1 MAGTSQSLRVSYGT
15 FSCTVEGF
23 DDNLGVMKDVALFF
37 RDLVAG
43 EPGFATH
50 TAVDPAAFAERAG
63 ARLPVGGRAV
73 LSDGGFLFSA
83 QDGEAD
89 GAELDGP
96 GAIDAAIA
104 RLAAE
109 EARIGEDG
117 EADERADASPEESGA
132 ELSADAEP
140 EADADEVRDADA
152 SPEADDGMAEEV
164 AARAHGAGSE
174 GDEAWDVSAESVAE
188 DAPAL
193 TGAAVQEASNADE
206 AAAEPAGE
214 HVEAEHHAAEGDAE
228 GTQEAADS
236 DMTVAEEPLAARA
249 ETDTGPADE
258 DVEAAAGDEAASEQ
272 GEAAVSEHDTTGSE
286 HAEAEHVTTGSEH
299 AEGEHVEADEPPV
312 ADVEED
318 AGKDQVLSEPAVA
331 GADAPSPEA
340 DDGEPAG
347 EGPSDV
353 LALTDPDPDPDG
365 RSEAMAEDGGEV
377 TGRVGD
383 SPEEAS
389 DAEDRHEPFGMADEP
404 EDGTTVQGMAGDE
417 GLAEAELIG
426 TEELDH
432 AVATADEA
440 PRDEAL
446 PEPHGYE
453 DALWAEV
460 DRDDEDAPAGEE
472 VAAAKDPFAG
482 MDDSD
487 FAEDVPFAETRTA
500 AGRQDRART
509 MLEEMFGEEAEEP
522 ATWGT
527 GADEADEDAPE
538 APFAAGAEGTPRDD
552 EPEAGDARDD
562 GFGAELARLLD
573 DADVAHG
580 PRPHDDDAHPAVT
593 GIYGAAQASRRR
605 RLLSEDTVPEEAVE
619 RLMHDAD
626 DRIEAAESEGSFN
639 AIQRLRHAVMAA
651 GGGQPDAGTSEDE
664 TEADDATGQKP
675 PLEIETTRDRSA
687 LRDEDDVPAEDRQ
700 GEGEDEDEDEDDGD
714 AETSSA
720 RNVAPMVLVSSQ
732 RVDASSAPEDEDE
745 GDEEDFSGPG
755 GTAAALA
762 ATWKRRALVA
772 PDDRMMAAAALIAQ
786 ASPDSVFTRSE
797 VMELFAEASR
807 GPALPPEERMRA
819 FGLLVRH
826 GRIRRADRG
835 RYALA
840 REEAIPAE

>member
-63 ARLPVGGRAV
+63 ARLPGGGRAV

-83 QDGEAD
+83 GDGEAD

-117 EADERADASPEESGA
+117 EADERADGSPEEAGA
-132 ELSADAEP
+132 ELSADADAEP
-140 EADADEVRDADA
+140 ESGADEVRDADA
-152 SPEADDGMAEEV
+152 SSEADDDMAEEV
-164 AARAHGAGSE
+164 AARAHGAESE
-174 GDEAWDVSAESVAE
+174 IDEARDASAESVAE

-193 TGAAVQEASNADE
+193 TDAAREEASDADE

-214 HVEAEHHAAEGDAE
+214 HVEAEDHAAEGDAAFS
-228 GTQEAADS
+228 GEAADS
-236 DMTVAEEPLAARA
+236 DITVAEEPLAAHA
-249 ETDTGPADE
+249 EMDAGPADE
-258 DVEAAAGDEAASEQ
+258 DVEAAAGDEAVPERDETSLSQ
-272 GEAAVSEHDTTGSE
+272 HDAAGSE
-286 HAEAEHVTTGSEH
+286 HVEA
-299 AEGEHVEADEPPV
+299 EHVEADEPPF
-312 ADVEED
+312 AEVEED
-318 AGKDQVLSEPAVA
+318 ASQDEVLPEPEVA
-331 GADAPSPEA
+331 EADVSSPEA
-340 DDGEPAG
+340 EDGEPAG
-347 EGPSDV
+347 EDPSDV
-353 LALTDPDPDPDG
+353 LALTASDPDPDG
-365 RSEAMAEDGGEV
+365 RSEAMAEDTGEAV
-377 TGRVGD
+377 AKAGEA
-383 SPEEAS
+383 PEEAS
-389 DAEDRHEPFGMADEP
+389 DAEDRHDPFGMADESGDDP
-404 EDGTTVQGMAGDE
+404 TVQGTTGDE
-417 GLAEAELIG
+417 GLAEADLIG
-426 TEELDH
+426 TEELNH
-432 AVATADEA
+432 TIATADEA

-446 PEPHGYE
+446 SEPQGYE

-472 VAAAKDPFAG
+472 VIAAKDPFAG

-487 FAEDVPFAETRTA
+487 FAEDIPIAETRTA
-500 AGRQDRART
+500 AGGQDRART
-509 MLEEMFGEEAEEP
+509 MLEEMFGEDAEEP
-522 ATWGT
+522 ATGET
-527 GADEADEDAPE
+527 GVDEADEDAPKT
-538 APFAAGAEGTPRDD
+538 PFAARAEGARRDD

-651 GGGQPDAGTSEDE
+651 GGGQPDPETSDDE
-664 TEADDATGQKP
+664 TESDDATGQKAA
-675 PLEIETTRDRSA
+675 LEIEATHDRSEP
-687 LRDEDDVPAEDRQ
+687 RDEDDMPAEDRHDE
-700 GEGEDEDEDEDDGD
+700 GEGEDDGKDDGE
-714 AETSSA
+714 AEISSA

-732 RVDASSAPEDEDE
+732 RVDASSAPEDE

-762 ATWKRRALVA
+762 EMWKRRALLA